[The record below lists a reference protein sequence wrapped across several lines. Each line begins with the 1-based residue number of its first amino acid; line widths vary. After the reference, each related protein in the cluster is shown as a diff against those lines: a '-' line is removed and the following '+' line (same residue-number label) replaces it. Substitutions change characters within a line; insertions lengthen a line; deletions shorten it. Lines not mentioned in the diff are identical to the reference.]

1 MGARYKGDW
10 DSTCTHLV
18 CAFLNTPKFNQ
29 VKGQGKIVKKDWIEE
44 CHSQRKK
51 IPWRRFCLDNNDK
64 GTESEEEIWD
74 ETMIP
79 STSQ

>member
-10 DSTCTHLV
+10 DSSCTHLV

>member
-1 MGARYKGDW
+1 MRIIFHEAWQFWWAKM
-10 DSTCTHLV
+10 
-18 CAFLNTPKFNQ
+18 
-29 VKGQGKIVKKDWIEE
+29 KGQGKIVKKDWIEQ
-44 CHSQRKK
+44 CHSKRKK
-51 IPWRRFCLDNNDK
+51 FPWRRFCLDNNDK